1 MSCNVINIIRHRE
14 YMMEVMRPYGKYV
27 YSRIYVFVIKC
38 LPVSL
43 TVTYNISRRTAL

>member
-27 YSRIYVFVIKC
+27 YSRIYVFVINC
-38 LPVSL
+38 LPVAL
-43 TVTYNISRRTAL
+43 TVAYDSSRRTAP